1 VKALKLEELQEV
13 VRYAEGV
20 AFTCNV
26 VCEGFAAVF
35 FSPLHEKLPLVSI
48 FYETNSLNH
57 EEAIVKISMNSYT
70 EDVEEISEDML
81 ELHKKDVDSAYEIGR
96 RLLKRA

>member
-1 VKALKLEELQEV
+1 VKSLKLEELQEV

-35 FSPLHEKLPLVSI
+35 FSHQHEKLPLVSI

-57 EEAIVKISMNSYT
+57 EEAIVKMSINSYMQN
-70 EDVEEISEDML
+70 VEEIFEDDI
-81 ELHKKDVDSAYEIGR
+81 ELHKKNVDAAYEICK
-96 RLLKRA
+96 RLLKRV